1 MAHRPDAE
9 IIATTHNTA
18 RFFTENRQ
26 ISWVAL
32 LIVIAWGIYGYDKM
46 PKRKDPDIPVKE
58 AQVICAWPGVSADR
72 VEQLVTRK
80 IEQKLAE
87 VSEVRAPSAE
97 EYSIKSLT
105 LDGLSVVNVQV
116 DYNVKDTKP
125 VFNEMDLK
133 LRSITD
139 LPKGAGPIQFFSG
152 FGDTAALMLTVASP
166 KETEVA
172 ISLRAR
178 EIAAA
183 IKTARG
189 GGDASKRATIVV
201 AFPLGLDSPN
211 IGESLRETL
220 GPCLAESGSLGD
232 IRPIAGRGFVGLD
245 GIANSDDQLQR
256 AFMAC
261 VEKKYGSAS
270 FDPDI
275 WQPFVVRNP
284 DDAQARLDSVAGD
297 KYSYRELDDFTDLI
311 QRGLTGVPQVSKILI
326 SGDLP
331 QWINLEYSQSKLA
344 AYGIT
349 PSQYFTGAV
358 GAKYCFARRLAGNQR
373 PQPYRT
379 AVRRVQKRKGY
390 RRHDHRQ
397 VRHRHAVCTFAISS
411 PSRAATRTPRAI
423 STPIPCATPPAA
435 GKRIARS
442 RSPYKCVRANRSTYS
457 AKMSITS

>member
-80 IEQKLAE
+80 IEEKLAE

-125 VFNEMDLK
+125 IFNEMDLK

-139 LPKGAGPIQFFSG
+139 LPKGAGPIQFISG

-172 ISLRAR
+172 ISLRAK

-183 IKTARG
+183 IKATRG
-189 GGDASKRATIVV
+189 SGVDASKRATIVV
-201 AFPLGLDSPN
+201 AFPH
-211 IGESLRETL
+211 EYRF
-220 GPCLAESGSLGD
+220 AE
-232 IRPIAGRGFVGLD
+232 
-245 GIANSDDQLQR
+245 
-256 AFMAC
+256 
-261 VEKKYGSAS
+261 
-270 FDPDI
+270 
-275 WQPFVVRNP
+275 
-284 DDAQARLDSVAGD
+284 
-297 KYSYRELDDFTDLI
+297 
-311 QRGLTGVPQVSKILI
+311 
-326 SGDLP
+326 
-331 QWINLEYSQSKLA
+331 
-344 AYGIT
+344 
-349 PSQYFTGAV
+349 
-358 GAKYCFARRLAGNQR
+358 
-373 PQPYRT
+373 
-379 AVRRVQKRKGY
+379 Y
-390 RRHDHRQ
+390 RRECQRDSWTVPGEER
-397 VRHRHAVCTFAISS
+397 
-411 PSRAATRTPRAI
+411 RAR
-423 STPIPCATPPAA
+423 
-435 GKRIARS
+435 
-442 RSPYKCVRANRSTYS
+442 
-457 AKMSITS
+457 

>member
-32 LIVIAWGIYGYDKM
+32 LIVIAWGIYGYGKM

-80 IEQKLAE
+80 IEEKLAE

-116 DYNVKDTKP
+116 DYNVNDLKP
-125 VFNEMDLK
+125 IFNEMDLK

-139 LPKGAGPIQFFSG
+139 LPKGAGPIQFFAD

-166 KETEVA
+166 KESEVA
-172 ISLRAR
+172 VSLRAR

-183 IKTARG
+183 IKAARG
-189 GGDASKRATIVV
+189 NGVDTAKRATIVV
-201 AFPLGLDSPN
+201 AFPLGIDAPN
-211 IGESLRETL
+211 IGESVNGVL
-220 GPCLAESGSLGD
+220 GPCLSKSGALAD
-232 IRPIAGRGFVGLD
+232 ARPIVGKGFVGLD
-245 GIANSDDQLQR
+245 GIANSDDQLQS
-256 AFMAC
+256 AFLGC
-261 VEKKYGSAS
+261 VEEKYGSAS

-275 WQPFVVRNP
+275 WQPVVIRNP
-284 DDAQARLDSVAGD
+284 DDAQARLNTVAGD
-297 KYSYRELDDFTDLI
+297 KYSFRELDDFSDLI
-311 QRGLTGVPQVSKILI
+311 RRGLTGVPQVSKILI

-331 QWINLEYSQSKLA
+331 QWINLEYSQFKLA

-349 PSQYFTGAV
+349 PSDISKVLAARNIVAPGGSIETNGRNLIVLPSGEFRSEKDIGDVIVVKSSTG
-358 GAKYCFARRLAGNQR
+358 
-373 PQPYRT
+373 
-379 AVRRVQKRKGY
+379 
-390 RRHDHRQ
+390 
-397 VRHRHAVCTFAISS
+397 
-411 PSRAATRTPRAI
+411 TPLYLRDLV
-423 STPIPCATPPAA
+423 T
-435 GKRIARS
+435 
-442 RSPYKCVRANRSTYS
+442 
-457 AKMSITS
+457 IT

>member
-1 MAHRPDAE
+1 MAHRPDNE

-80 IEQKLAE
+80 IEEKLAE

-116 DYNVKDTKP
+116 DYNVKDLKP

-139 LPKGAGPIQFFSG
+139 LPKGAGPIQFLSG

-172 ISLRAR
+172 ISLRAK

-183 IKTARG
+183 IKATRG
-189 GGDASKRATIVV
+189 GGLDASKRATVVV
-201 AFPLGLDSPN
+201 AFPMSIDSPN
-211 IGESLRETL
+211 IGESVSGIL
-220 GPCLAESGSLGD
+220 GPCLAKGGALGD
-232 IRPIAGRGFVGLD
+232 IPPLAAKGFVALAL
-245 GIANSDDQLQR
+245 IANSDDGLQR
-256 AFMAC
+256 AFMGC
-261 VEKKYGSAS
+261 VGEKYGSAA
-270 FDPDI
+270 FDPRI
-275 WQPFVVRNP
+275 WRPVLMRKPAHPPGSP
-284 DDAQARLDSVAGD
+284 D
-297 KYSYRELDDFTDLI
+297 T
-311 QRGLTGVPQVSKILI
+311 
-326 SGDLP
+326 
-331 QWINLEYSQSKLA
+331 
-344 AYGIT
+344 
-349 PSQYFTGAV
+349 
-358 GAKYCFARRLAGNQR
+358 
-373 PQPYRT
+373 
-379 AVRRVQKRKGY
+379 
-390 RRHDHRQ
+390 
-397 VRHRHAVCTFAISS
+397 
-411 PSRAATRTPRAI
+411 
-423 STPIPCATPPAA
+423 
-435 GKRIARS
+435 
-442 RSPYKCVRANRSTYS
+442 
-457 AKMSITS
+457 

>member
-32 LIVIAWGIYGYDKM
+32 LIVIAWGIYGYQKM

-87 VSEVRAPSAE
+87 VSEVRAPSSE

-116 DYNVKDTKP
+116 DYNVKDLKP

-166 KETEVA
+166 KESEVA
-172 ISLRAR
+172 VSLRAR

-183 IKTARG
+183 INGARQCGRRVEARDG
-189 GGDASKRATIVV
+189 GGRVSAQ
-201 AFPLGLDSPN
+201 
-211 IGESLRETL
+211 
-220 GPCLAESGSLGD
+220 SG
-232 IRPIAGRGFVGLD
+232 
-245 GIANSDDQLQR
+245 
-256 AFMAC
+256 
-261 VEKKYGSAS
+261 Y
-270 FDPDI
+270 
-275 WQPFVVRNP
+275 
-284 DDAQARLDSVAGD
+284 AQ
-297 KYSYRELDDFTDLI
+297 
-311 QRGLTGVPQVSKILI
+311 
-326 SGDLP
+326 
-331 QWINLEYSQSKLA
+331 
-344 AYGIT
+344 
-349 PSQYFTGAV
+349 
-358 GAKYCFARRLAGNQR
+358 
-373 PQPYRT
+373 
-379 AVRRVQKRKGY
+379 Y
-390 RRHDHRQ
+390 RRKRQ
-397 VRHRHAVCTFAISS
+397 RD
-411 PSRAATRTPRAI
+411 
-423 STPIPCATPPAA
+423 
-435 GKRIARS
+435 
-442 RSPYKCVRANRSTYS
+442 
-457 AKMSITS
+457 

>member
-32 LIVIAWGIYGYDKM
+32 LLVIAWGIYGYGKM

-80 IEQKLAE
+80 IEEKLAE

-105 LDGLSVVNVQV
+105 LDGISVVNVQV
-116 DYNVKDTKP
+116 DYTVKDTKP
-125 VFNEMDLK
+125 IFNEMDLK

-166 KETEVA
+166 KETEIA
-172 ISLRAR
+172 LSLRAK

-183 IKTARG
+183 IDAARNG
-189 GGDASKRATIVV
+189 AAEASKRATIVV
-201 AFPLGLDSPN
+201 AFPLALDTN
-211 IGESLRETL
+211 GIATNVRDVV
-220 GPCLAESGSLGD
+220 GPCLQKAGALSD
-232 IRPIAGRGFVGLD
+232 ARPIVGKGFVGLD
-245 GIANSDDQLQR
+245 GVSESGEGLHA

-261 VEKKYGSAS
+261 VEDKYGSAS
-270 FDPDI
+270 FDPDV
-275 WQPFVVRNP
+275 WQPVVIRNP
-284 DDAQARLDSVAGD
+284 ADTQARLDTVAGD
-297 KYSYRELDDFTDLI
+297 KYSFRELDDFTDLI
-311 QRGLTGVPQVSKILI
+311 KRGLTGVPQVSKILI

-331 QWINLEYSQSKLA
+331 QWINLEYSQTKLA

-349 PSQYFTGAV
+349 PSDISKVLAARNIVAPGGSIETNGRNLIVLPSGEFKSEKDIGDVIIGKSATGTPLYLRDLV
-358 GAKYCFARRLAGNQR
+358 TISRGYQDPARYLNTYTVRDAAAGWQ
-373 PQPYRT
+373 T
-379 AVRRVQKRKGY
+379 
-390 RRHDHRQ
+390 H
-397 VRHRHAVCTFAISS
+397 
-411 PSRAATRTPRAI
+411 RAI
-423 STPIPCATPPAA
+423 T
-435 GKRIARS
+435 IAVQMRS
-442 RSPYKCVRANRSTYS
+442 GEQ
-457 AKMSITS
+457 

>member
-1 MAHRPDAE
+1 MAHRPDPE

-72 VEQLVTRK
+72 VEQLVSRK
-80 IEQKLAE
+80 IEEKLAE

-116 DYNVKDTKP
+116 SYNVNDLKP

-133 LRSITD
+133 LRTITD
-139 LPKGAGPIQFFSG
+139 LPKGAGPIQFISG

-178 EIAAA
+178 EIASA

-189 GGDASKRATIVV
+189 TSGDASKRATIVV

-211 IGESLRETL
+211 IGESLRGTL
-220 GPCLAESGSLGD
+220 GPCLAKGGSLGD
-232 IRPIAGRGFVGLD
+232 IRPIAGKGFVGLD
-245 GIANSDDQLQR
+245 GIASSDDQLQR
-256 AFMAC
+256 AFSSMCRGKVWLRFIRSGYLA
-261 VEKKYGSAS
+261 
-270 FDPDI
+270 
-275 WQPFVVRNP
+275 
-284 DDAQARLDSVAGD
+284 AGC
-297 KYSYRELDDFTDLI
+297 S
-311 QRGLTGVPQVSKILI
+311 
-326 SGDLP
+326 
-331 QWINLEYSQSKLA
+331 SQSRRCA
-344 AYGIT
+344 GT
-349 PSQYFTGAV
+349 
-358 GAKYCFARRLAGNQR
+358 ARFGRG
-373 PQPYRT
+373 
-379 AVRRVQKRKGY
+379 
-390 RRHDHRQ
+390 RQ
-397 VRHRHAVCTFAISS
+397 VQL
-411 PSRAATRTPRAI
+411 PRAGRFHR
-423 STPIPCATPPAA
+423 SGSSA
-435 GKRIARS
+435 G
-442 RSPYKCVRANRSTYS
+442 
-457 AKMSITS
+457 